1 MACRRPLRD
10 RAEQAG
16 VYAEKADIHVDRF
29 DACLQQY
36 WHIGAES
43 RAIAPGEE
51 REVSVTTTE
60 EMTSSRPRR

>member
-1 MACRRPLRD
+1 M
-10 RAEQAG
+10 
-16 VYAEKADIHVDRF
+16 YAEKADIHVDRF